1 MGIVHR
7 DAGSFQDAIV
17 AFEQAEMNDDVIA
30 ILASGNIGDCQVEL
44 GDYDAAKSAFD
55 KAISS
60 ATSSLAEAI
69 LAPMFMYKVALV
81 EIELGNNGAAKNRLD
96 EIVSEY
102 PKSQQ
107 INGAEALAA
116 SLASN

>member
-1 MGIVHR
+1 
-7 DAGSFQDAIV
+7 
-17 AFEQAEMNDDVIA
+17 
-30 ILASGNIGDCQVEL
+30 L

-60 ATSSLAEAI
+60 ATSSLAEAV
-69 LAPMFMYKVALV
+69 LAPMYMYKVALV
-81 EIELGNNGAAKNRLD
+81 EIELGNNGDAKNRLE

-107 INGAEALAA
+107 KNSAEALAA